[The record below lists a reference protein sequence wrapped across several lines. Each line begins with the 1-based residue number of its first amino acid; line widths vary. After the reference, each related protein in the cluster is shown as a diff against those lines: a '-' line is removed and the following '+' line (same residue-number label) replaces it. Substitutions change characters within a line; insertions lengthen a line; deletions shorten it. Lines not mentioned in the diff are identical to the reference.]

1 MDTPKT
7 KTKNPL
13 HDLRNLVFLIWKHLR
28 LPNPTPLQYAICN
41 SLQYGDKR
49 MVLQAFRG
57 AGKSYLTSAFV
68 IQQLLINPNSNILVV
83 SASKNRA
90 DAFTTFTLRLLEEI
104 PELAPLRPRP
114 NQRNSRSEF
123 DVGPANASQSAS
135 VRSAGITGQIT
146 GYRAD
151 IIIADDVEVQKNSL
165 TQDMRD
171 KLSEAIK
178 EFDSILKPLASARII
193 FLGTPQTEY
202 SIYKTLEERGY
213 SIVKYPARVPE
224 TTNNNLTNLFIQTLV
239 REGAKPGASLDPV
252 RFDESDFLE
261 RELSIGKSTF
271 ALQFLLD
278 TTLSDQNK
286 FPLRLSDLIVCDA
299 DTDVAPEKIYWS
311 NDARFQLE
319 KDCPSVGLRGDRFYS
334 YESVDGQKL
343 PYQASVMS
351 VDPSGRGADA
361 TGYAVCKTL
370 NGYVWLLDAG
380 GLAGGYETSTLE
392 QLAQTAKRFGVQTV
406 VVESN
411 FGDGM
416 FPRLFEPV
424 LRKAGVKARI
434 EEVRSVIQKEK
445 RIIDTLEPLLN
456 RHKLVVDKSLLKR
469 DFQNYVLGDDNDK
482 LSHSLFFQ
490 LTRLTRDKGSLQHD
504 DTIDALSIAVQAMNS
519 FYSIDPDKASSD
531 RAWFKFEREFLANQA
546 FGNNQSNNHTK
557 NSYFGEPSKF
567 WATL

>member
-1 MDTPKT
+1 MATENKKTPAR
-7 KTKNPL
+7 NPL

-68 IQQLLINPNSNILVV
+68 IQQLLINPNANILVV

-104 PELAPLRPRP
+104 PELAPLRPRA

-123 DVGPANASQSAS
+123 DVGPATASQSAS

-171 KLSEAIK
+171 KLSESIK
-178 EFDSILKPLASARII
+178 EFDSILKPLQSARII

-213 SIVKYPARVPE
+213 SIVKYPARIP
-224 TTNNNLTNLFIQTLV
+224 NDPSNQNLFIQTLV
-239 REGAKPGASLDPV
+239 REGSKPGDSVDPI
-252 RFDESDFLE
+252 RFDENDFLE

-286 FPLRLSDLIVCDA
+286 FPLRLSDLIICDA
-299 DTDVAPEKIYWS
+299 DPELAPEKIFWS
-311 NDARFQLE
+311 NDLRYQLE
-319 KDCPSVGLRGDRFYS
+319 KEIPSIGLRGDRFYS
-334 YESVDGQKL
+334 YESTEGQKV
-343 PYQASVMS
+343 PYTASVMS
-351 VDPSGRGADA
+351 IDPSGRGADA

-370 NGYVWLLDAG
+370 NGYAWLLDAG
-380 GLAGGYETSTLE
+380 GLNGGYDNHNLE
-392 QLAQTAKRFGVQTV
+392 QLAKIAATFGVQEV
-406 VVESN
+406 VIESN

-416 FPRLFEPV
+416 FARLFEPV
-424 LRKAGVKARI
+424 LRKINPKARI
-434 EEVRSVIQKEK
+434 SEVRSVVQKEK
-445 RIIDTLEPLLN
+445 RIIDSLEPLLN
-456 RHKLVVDKSLLKR
+456 RHKLVVAKSLVRKDYFNCTNSDEEKTNR
-469 DFQNYVLGDDNDK
+469 
-482 LSHSLFFQ
+482 SLFFQ
-490 LTRLTRDKGSLQHD
+490 MTRLTKERGCLQHD
-504 DTIDALSIAVQAMNS
+504 DIIDALAIAVQALNE
-519 FYSIDPDKASSD
+519 FYSVDPDKMASA
-531 RAWFKFEREFLANQA
+531 RAWRQFAREHREFQA
-546 FGNNQSNNHTK
+546 FGNNQKKPQQFWSK
-557 NSYFGEPSKF
+557 PSPF
-567 WATL
+567 CSALP